1 LIACAN
7 CWRPAAKLKAFNRKV
22 REERPLRTETYPV
35 REPYK
40 DGFLCDLRD
49 LFAIFAVKG
58 FAFLC
63 FGKSAKNANLDLC
76 LLNLPA
82 FTPHKTPSR
91 ITSVTFC

>member
-35 REPYK
+35 GEPYK
-40 DGFLCDLRD
+40 DGFVCDLRD

-63 FGKSAKNANLDLC
+63 FGKAKAYNRKVRKEH
-76 LLNLPA
+76 PPR
-82 FTPHKTPSR
+82 TQT
-91 ITSVTFC
+91 